1 MCIHSATGAELCNRF
16 AACRRTMPHQEEKT
30 GGTYSALSNFPAL
43 GSEDRP
49 CYSDEPTE
57 DDNLIAP
64 QMTKIPMA
72 RAINQISKFI
82 AP

>member
-1 MCIHSATGAELCNRF
+1 MLTLPR
-16 AACRRTMPHQEEKT
+16 
-30 GGTYSALSNFPAL
+30 
-43 GSEDRP
+43 SETRL

-57 DDNLIAP
+57 DDNLMAP

-72 RAINQISKFI
+72 SAINQISKFI